1 MENEKLIK
9 KLQIRPGS
17 HLLLLNAPQGFLA
30 ALQPLP
36 KGLTLSTLPDGRYD
50 YVHLFAKNSGELNQ
64 YAPTAM
70 ASVKPDGLFWI
81 SYPKKSAK
89 LPTDLTRDKGW
100 DFITEAGYRGVRQVS
115 IDSIWSAVRF
125 REQEDRKEEDIVDTQ
140 FKGAKA
146 GLRPLY
152 DRILNIVQDLGDDV
166 ELAPRKSYIAF
177 TRGKIFALTRVSS
190 NTRLD
195 LGLKLPSIP
204 PTERLVD
211 AAGFAT
217 GSITHKVALHTLEDV
232 DEQVIQWLHEAY
244 ESMER

>member
-17 HLLLLNAPQGFLA
+17 HLLLLNAPESFLA

-36 KGLTLSTLPDGRYD
+36 KGLTISTLPNGRYD
-50 YVHLFAKNSGELNQ
+50 YVHLFAKDSGELNQ
-64 YAPTAM
+64 YAPTAL
-70 ASVKPDGLFWI
+70 AAVKMDGLFWI

-89 LPTDLTRDKGW
+89 LPTDLTRDEGW

-125 REQEDRKEEDIVDTQ
+125 REQEDRKEEDIVDAQ

-152 DRILNIVQDLGDDV
+152 DRILNIVLGLGDDV
-166 ELAPRKSYIAF
+166 ELAPRKSYVAF
-177 TRGKIFALTRVSS
+177 TRGKIFALTRASS
-190 NTRLD
+190 KTRLD
-195 LGLKLPSIP
+195 LGLKLPGTP
-204 PTERLVD
+204 ATERLVD
-211 AAGFAT
+211 AAGFAS
-217 GSITHKVALHTLEDV
+217 GSITHKVAIHTLGDV
-232 DEQVIQWLHEAY
+232 DEQVAQWLHEAY
-244 ESMER
+244 KSMGR